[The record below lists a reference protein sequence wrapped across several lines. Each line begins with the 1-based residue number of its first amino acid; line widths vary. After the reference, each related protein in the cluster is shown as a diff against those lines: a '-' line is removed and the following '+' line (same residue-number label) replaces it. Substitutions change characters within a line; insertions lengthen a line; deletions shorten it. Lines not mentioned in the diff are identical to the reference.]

1 MGANVQPQ
9 VKINEL
15 LDIKNRAKLNVSQID
30 DILEGISDDE
40 VNPNDLS
47 DIEQVQND
55 DPDMTG
61 LNIALQ
67 LQKKSSRDE
76 RVIASIKDNFNQL
89 KQQFKQ

>member
-1 MGANVQPQ
+1 
-9 VKINEL
+9 L

-61 LNIALQ
+61 LNIAL
-67 LQKKSSRDE
+67 
-76 RVIASIKDNFNQL
+76 
-89 KQQFKQ
+89 